1 MTEQIPTIDQVA
13 DDKQLDDMFA
23 QLLASLESADPDV
36 LSRWQE
42 FELSVTAHMEDEEQ
56 RLTPRLAAIRLRE
69 ALAILQEHRY
79 LRSRL
84 KEIGE
89 ALARGDLRVENVRS
103 FGDELRAHARH
114 EDAILRRL
122 ALDDGDDRS

>member
-1 MTEQIPTIDQVA
+1 MTEQIPIIDQVA

-23 QLLASLESADPDV
+23 RLLTALENADPDV

-42 FELSVTAHMEDEEQ
+42 FELCINAHMEDEEQ

-89 ALARGDLRVENVRS
+89 ALARGDLRVENARS
-103 FGDELRAHARH
+103 FRDELRAHARH
-114 EDAILRRL
+114 EDAILQRFARDD
-122 ALDDGDDRS
+122 ADDGS